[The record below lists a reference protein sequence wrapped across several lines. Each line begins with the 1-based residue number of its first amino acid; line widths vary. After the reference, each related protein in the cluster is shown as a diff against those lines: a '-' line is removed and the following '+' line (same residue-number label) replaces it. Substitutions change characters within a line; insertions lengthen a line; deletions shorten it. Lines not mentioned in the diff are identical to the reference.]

1 MFRCMAQHRA
11 IFCLSLSMIDIQG
24 FYAPLA
30 LALIALSLMLFACGS
45 SFFAVCVWLLL
56 ALVCFVDCCV
66 VQRRGYLGL

>member
-1 MFRCMAQHRA
+1 MFMCMALYRA
-11 IFCLSLSMIDIQG
+11 ILCLSLSMIDIQG

-30 LALIALSLMLFACGS
+30 LALIAHGPCCLRVTKA
-45 SFFAVCVWLLL
+45 FFAICVWLLL